1 MDNLQSLSSDRIK
14 QLFPE
19 SLINMRNRCV
29 SSETNDQFTF
39 LDKNELPYEIEGEIK
54 QKIIE
59 QLNNTSWNRY
69 PSAFYPELEKQIAD
83 YAGVGTDNIVIGT
96 GAAKLLEML
105 FNLFARKNLVIARP
119 SFSLFELLSRAYGIN
134 YKNWE
139 LDQNREYTI
148 DTLPEVREDSV
159 VVFASPNNPTGT
171 VVREELLHYL
181 LGNYPNSLFIVDEVY
196 SEFCNYTLERLID
209 QYSNLILVRS
219 FSKAFGLAGAR
230 IGYLICSEQISEQLK
245 KVTLPFVLNHF
256 SEIALTTIL
265 KDSKILTDIKNK
277 IRQVIQARDKMFYAI
292 RNENDTKISVYESHA
307 NFLLVRFSE
316 EERFKNALI
325 ALQNKNIKILD
336 LSHITSLPYSM
347 RISIGRPNEN
357 DMVLNCLLNS

>member
-1 MDNLQSLSSDRIK
+1 MDNQKTLSSDRIQ

-19 SLINMRNRCV
+19 SLIKMKNRCLP
-29 SSETNDQFTF
+29 SEVDEQFTC
-39 LDKNELPYEIEGEIK
+39 LDKNELPYEIERETK

-69 PSAFYPELEKQIAD
+69 PSAFYPELERQIAD
-83 YAGVGTDNIVIGT
+83 YAGVEKDNIVIGT

-105 FNLFARKNLVIARP
+105 FNLFARKNLIIAHP
-119 SFSLFELLSRAYGIN
+119 SFSLFEFLCKAYGIN
-134 YKNWE
+134 YKTWE
-139 LDQNREYTI
+139 LDQNLEYTV
-148 DTLPEVREDSV
+148 DNLSEVEEDSV
-159 VVFASPNNPTGT
+159 VVIASPNNPTGT
-171 VVREELLHYL
+171 IIKEEQLHYL
-181 LGNYPNSLFIVDEVY
+181 LRKYSSSLFIVDEVY
-196 SEFCNYTLERLID
+196 SEFCSYTLESLIK

-256 SEIALTTIL
+256 SEIVLNTIL
-265 KDSKILTDIKNK
+265 KDSNILTDIKNK
-277 IRQVIQARDKMFYAI
+277 IRQVVQDRDKMFYAI
-292 RNENDTKISVYESHA
+292 RNNNDTKISVYDSHA

-316 EERFKNALI
+316 EEHFKNALT

-336 LSHITSLPYSM
+336 LSHIPSLPYSM
-347 RISIGRPNEN
+347 RISIGTPNEN
-357 DMVLNCLLNS
+357 DMVLNCLLND